1 MHYRHHSV
9 PPRLFSR
16 CCFLAVLLS
25 APAFALEP
33 AALADCAR
41 IVDNKQRLD
50 CYDRLAERPAEVA
63 PSTESTTTPATS
75 ITNSATSN
83 EETEP
88 VPSLP
93 PEVIQAA
100 KVVENEPFSLAK
112 HWELDT
118 AHKRGTFV
126 FRPHNQNYLLLANHS
141 RDPNAAPYTDIDPE
155 AASKIGHTEL
165 TFQLGFKMK
174 LLENIYKNSDLW
186 FGYTQRSFWQA
197 YNSRVSSPFRDTS
210 YQPELM
216 YVQPVDAMFLGMKVR
231 LLNFGLL
238 HQSNG
243 QSGTLS
249 RSWNRA
255 YVQAGLERGNL
266 SILAR
271 TWYRFRE
278 NADSD
283 DNPDIT
289 RYMGHGDV
297 WVNYRWRGND
307 FSALLRRNFNTSKGA
322 VELGWGFPLTD
333 KLKGFVKYFSGYGES
348 LIDYNSYQHS
358 VGVGFLIDF

>member
-1 MHYRHHSV
+1 MQYRHHLTS
-9 PPRLFSR
+9 PGLFSR

-25 APAFALEP
+25 GPAFAVEP

-41 IVDNKQRLD
+41 IADSKQRLE
-50 CYDRLAERPAEVA
+50 CYDRLAERPADV
-63 PSTESTTTPATS
+63 PATS
-75 ITNSATSN
+75 LDSSATSLDASATP
-83 EETEP
+83 ETIAP
-88 VPSLP
+88 PP
-93 PEVIQAA
+93 PEAIEAA
-100 KVVENEPFSLAK
+100 KIVENEPFSLAK
-112 HWELDT
+112 HWELDA
-118 AHKRGTFV
+118 AHKRGAFV
-126 FRPHNQNYLLLANHS
+126 FQPHNQNYLLLANHS

-155 AASKIGHTEL
+155 AASNISHTEL
-165 TFQLGFKMK
+165 TFQIGFKMK
-174 LLENIYKNSDLW
+174 LLENVYKNSDLW

-197 YNSRVSSPFRDTS
+197 YNSRLSSPFRDTS

-216 YVQPVDAMFLGMKVR
+216 YVTPVDAMFLGMKVR
-231 LLNFGLL
+231 FINLALM

-243 QSGTLS
+243 QAGNLS

-271 TWYRFRE
+271 TWYRFHE
-278 NADSD
+278 NADTD

-289 RYMGHGDV
+289 RYMGHGDI

-307 FSALLRRNFNTSKGA
+307 FSALMRRNFSTSKGA

-348 LIDYNSYQHS
+348 LIDYNSYQQS